1 MAIRGHLALLG
12 YNQEWMGPRDRTYF
26 VSLYNRTPGGA
37 LFEYAWSKPELWTID
52 EPADELGQT
61 YKIPPTFLDQ
71 ADTILDYLEPLE
83 VRRMTL
89 SSSTVDVSGRSTEVL
104 SAGDGEPV
112 VFLHGGGIIEGF
124 DCFEPLTERFRVLA
138 PLRPGYG
145 ATELD
150 PPLNGRDEEAG
161 NVRDVL
167 DALGIERTVLVGHS
181 LGGWLAATVAA
192 RFPDRVSAL
201 VLGAPWGLDV
211 PEHRGADMSS
221 MSPPEIAATLTNDPS
236 IWEGRFPS
244 GPDPAFEAA
253 RVREGAG
260 ADAVHAR
267 TARRGT
273 AGHPVADQRADA
285 AAVGRGRQGQPR
297 RSRPSGR
304 RRSRKRR

>member
-1 MAIRGHLALLG
+1 
-12 YNQEWMGPRDRTYF
+12 
-26 VSLYNRTPGGA
+26 
-37 LFEYAWSKPELWTID
+37 
-52 EPADELGQT
+52 
-61 YKIPPTFLDQ
+61 
-71 ADTILDYLEPLE
+71 
-83 VRRMTL
+83 MTL
-89 SSSTVDVSGRSTEVL
+89 SSSTVDVNGRRTEVL
-104 SAGDGEPV
+104 MGGHGQPL

-124 DCFEPLTERFRVLA
+124 ECFEPLTERFRMLA

-150 PPLNGRDEEAG
+150 PPLNGRDDEAA

-211 PEHRGADMSS
+211 PEHRGADMSA

-236 IWEGRFPS
+236 IWKGRFPS

-253 RVREGAG
+253 RAREGQALMRFMPGPHDSELPGILSQIGAPTVLLWGEDDKVNPAG
-260 ADAVHAR
+260 HAPEWQKAIRQASVRTFPRTGHLLFHERTDAVGAI
-267 TARRGT
+267 GEF
-273 AGHPVADQRADA
+273 ADSH
-285 AAVGRGRQGQPR
+285 
-297 RSRPSGR
+297 RSAT
-304 RRSRKRR
+304 

>member
-1 MAIRGHLALLG
+1 
-12 YNQEWMGPRDRTYF
+12 
-26 VSLYNRTPGGA
+26 
-37 LFEYAWSKPELWTID
+37 
-52 EPADELGQT
+52 
-61 YKIPPTFLDQ
+61 
-71 ADTILDYLEPLE
+71 
-83 VRRMTL
+83 MTL
-89 SSSTVDVSGRSTEVL
+89 SSSTVDVNGRPTEVL
-104 SAGDGEPV
+104 TGGHGQPL

-124 DCFEPLTERFRVLA
+124 ECFEPLTERFRMLA

-150 PPLNGRDEEAG
+150 PALNGRDEEAA

-211 PEHRGADMSS
+211 PEHRGADMSA

-244 GPDPAFEAA
+244 GPDPAVRGCPRA
-253 RVREGAG
+253 RAAG
-260 ADAVHAR
+260 ADALHAR
-267 TARRGT
+267 TTRLGAAGDPARRSVRRPCCCGART
-273 AGHPVADQRADA
+273 TRSTPPVT
-285 AAVGRGRQGQPR
+285 PL
-297 RSRPSGR
+297 SGR
-304 RRSRKRR
+304 RRSGRRR

>member
-1 MAIRGHLALLG
+1 
-12 YNQEWMGPRDRTYF
+12 
-26 VSLYNRTPGGA
+26 
-37 LFEYAWSKPELWTID
+37 
-52 EPADELGQT
+52 
-61 YKIPPTFLDQ
+61 
-71 ADTILDYLEPLE
+71 
-83 VRRMTL
+83 MTL
-89 SSSTVDVSGRSTEVL
+89 TSSIVDVNGRPTEVL
-104 SAGDGEPV
+104 TGGHGQPLV
-112 VFLHGGGIIEGF
+112 VLHGGGIIEGF
-124 DCFEPLTERFRVLA
+124 DCFDPLTARFGVRA

-145 ATELD
+145 ATEID
-150 PPLNGRDEEAG
+150 PPLNGRDEEAA

-253 RVREGAG
+253 RARERESLMRFMPGPHDPELPGILSQISAPTLLLWG
-260 ADAVHAR
+260 EEDKVNP
-267 TARRGT
+267 
-273 AGHPVADQRADA
+273 AGHAPVWQAAVPQASVRTFPGTGHLLFHERADTVEA
-285 AAVGRGRQGQPR
+285 IGKFGESRG
-297 RSRPSGR
+297 SA
-304 RRSRKRR
+304 K

>member
-1 MAIRGHLALLG
+1 
-12 YNQEWMGPRDRTYF
+12 
-26 VSLYNRTPGGA
+26 
-37 LFEYAWSKPELWTID
+37 
-52 EPADELGQT
+52 
-61 YKIPPTFLDQ
+61 
-71 ADTILDYLEPLE
+71 
-83 VRRMTL
+83 MTL
-89 SSSTVDVSGRSTEVL
+89 SSSTVDVNGRSTEVL
-104 SAGDGEPV
+104 SGGHGQTL

-124 DCFEPLTERFRVLA
+124 DCLEPLTERFRVLA

-150 PPLNGRDEEAG
+150 PALNGRDEEAG
-161 NVRDVL
+161 NVRGVL
-167 DALGIERTVLVGHS
+167 DALGIERTALVGHS

-253 RVREGAG
+253 RARERQALMRFMPGPHDAELPGILPQISAPTLLLWGEDDQVNPVGHAPVWHTAIPQSSVRTFPGTGHLLFHERT
-260 ADAVHAR
+260 DAVEAI
-267 TARRGT
+267 GDF
-273 AGHPVADQRADA
+273 ADSY
-285 AAVGRGRQGQPR
+285 
-297 RSRPSGR
+297 RSAT
-304 RRSRKRR
+304 